1 VNEVTPGHEPLPD
14 PNTVKVMLAPG
25 DRAPTLDLP
34 DASTGESVTDPW
46 REGPVVLA
54 FFKTTCPVCQM
65 AAPKVQALADSGVR
79 VVAVGEDPPPELRS
93 YAERHGQRVTTLS
106 EPAPYPMSDAFGI
119 DTVPTMF
126 LVDDDGTVRDAV
138 VSWDRDAWNRF
149 AEEAGGA
156 PVSEDG
162 DGLPPYRPG

>member
-1 VNEVTPGHEPLPD
+1 
-14 PNTVKVMLAPG
+14 MLAPG
-25 DRAPTLDLP
+25 DRAPALDLP

-65 AAPKVQALADSGVR
+65 AAPKVQTLADSGVR
-79 VVAVGEDPPPELRS
+79 VVAVGEDPPAKLAS
-93 YAERHGQRVTTLS
+93 YRDDYGQNVPTLT
-106 EPAPYPMSDAFGI
+106 EPDPYPVSDAFGI
-119 DTVPTMF
+119 DTVPTLF

-149 AEEAGGA
+149 AQDAGGA
-156 PVSEDG
+156 PVSEEG
-162 DGLPPYRPG
+162 DGLPPFRPG